1 MQVKIDNKD
10 VKAAIRKMEKQNT
23 KSEVKKSL
31 EEQKEY
37 LRKLK
42 EIKRRQ
48 VQSVKSR

>member
-1 MQVKIDNKD
+1 MEVKVNNKD
-10 VKAAIRKMEKQNT
+10 INGAIKRMEKQST

-42 EIKRRQ
+42 ENKRRQ
-48 VQSVKSR
+48 AQSGRNR